1 MFKMLIGFIFLS
13 INLFATVKIVTTL
26 SDYAD
31 ITKQIGGNKVD
42 VQYLCE
48 PTQDPHFVDA
58 KPSFIVKLNK
68 ADLLIVT
75 GLGLEEGWIPS
86 LITNSSN
93 GKITEGSNGYLDL
106 SKHVTLKEVN
116 VSSDKSAGDVH
127 AGGNPHFYNSPE
139 ETLKIATAIYEKLID
154 IDSNNFDYY
163 DANYKAFET
172 KYNEKLKEWNLKL
185 EKIKNIQIVE
195 YHKSFIYFN
204 EWAKLESVGAIEP
217 KPGIPPSAGHI
228 AKLLSSLKSKDVKFV
243 FQEIYNKN
251 SLTESFAKKAKAKII
266 TIPTMVGA
274 EKGINNIF
282 DKFDKIVDM
291 LCE

>member
-1 MFKMLIGFIFLS
+1 
-13 INLFATVKIVTTL
+13 
-26 SDYAD
+26 
-31 ITKQIGGNKVD
+31 
-42 VQYLCE
+42 
-48 PTQDPHFVDA
+48 
-58 KPSFIVKLNK
+58 
-68 ADLLIVT
+68 
-75 GLGLEEGWIPS
+75 
-86 LITNSSN
+86 
-93 GKITEGSNGYLDL
+93 L

-116 VSSDKSAGDVH
+116 ASSDKSAGDVH

-139 ETLKIATAIYEKLID
+139 ETFKIATAIYEKLID

-163 DANYKAFET
+163 DANYKAFEK

-195 YHKSFIYFN
+195 YHKSFIYLN
-204 EWAKLESVGAIEP
+204 EWAKLQSVGAIEP